1 MAKGLA
7 LADGRADLGF
17 VLFFFFGGGALF
29 TTLPSVAWG
38 MRESVRREARLMVE
52 EEVLHVGISFK
63 ELPLSV
69 QHRLSPT
76 SSPVLSGWGPL
87 GSPRLTVKPV

>member
-17 VLFFFFGGGALF
+17 VLFFFLGGALF

>member
-1 MAKGLA
+1 M
-7 LADGRADLGF
+7 
-17 VLFFFFGGGALF
+17 F